1 MIWTRLAEPLCRGG
15 PSCEPSCGR
24 DRARC
29 SGHHGSFIFSTKG
42 RQMKR
47 VGPLAIKIGLM
58 ICVSIGA
65 VELGYANEREHA
77 TTCTLAT
84 LKGRYLF
91 VVNGTYFP
99 PASGATVESF
109 FSRPGSRIFHG
120 DGTGTTIVTGS
131 INGVITNGDLHSDLS
146 VIRSTQTVRE
156 RSKS

>member
-1 MIWTRLAEPLCRGG
+1 
-15 PSCEPSCGR
+15 
-24 DRARC
+24 
-29 SGHHGSFIFSTKG
+29 
-42 RQMKR
+42 MKR

-99 PASGATVESF
+99 PAAGVTVESL
-109 FSRPGSRIFHG
+109 FSRVGSRIFNG
-120 DGTGTTIVTGS
+120 DGTGTTISTES
-131 INGVITNGDLHSDLS
+131 INGVITNADSHRDLS
-146 VIRSTQTVRE
+146 YTVNADCTGTVKVLGIGATQEIFVAPNGDDMTVIATGTGHVEAFSSWRVGAE
-156 RSKS
+156 

>member
-1 MIWTRLAEPLCRGG
+1 
-15 PSCEPSCGR
+15 
-24 DRARC
+24 
-29 SGHHGSFIFSTKG
+29 
-42 RQMKR
+42 MKR

-99 PASGATVESF
+99 PAAGVTVESL
-109 FSRPGSRIFHG
+109 FSRVGSRIFNG
-120 DGTGTTIVTGS
+120 DGTGTTISTES
-131 INGVITNGDLHSDLS
+131 INGVRTNADSHRDLSYTVNADCTGTVKVLGIGATQEIFVAPNGDDMT
-146 VIRSTQTVRE
+146 VIATGTGHVEAFSSWRVGPE
-156 RSKS
+156 